1 MPLFGFGDI
10 QFKKGSSGPLQSLVE
25 NKFTTSTL
33 RYPLDIGNTDKGHY
47 MLIYIKKQANST
59 ASGESTPTGFSDAV
73 SAALK
78 NPISGAVTDVLN
90 SARNAVKTNV
100 GGELASGIQNAVGQA
115 GGAINN
121 LTGGVLGNLTSSVGS
136 AFNSFKGAVGNFNNP
151 FGQPNIFNVSGA
163 VSQVINRDNIK
174 SLTNSGDL
182 TRSIRK
188 TTRTGQVIALYM
200 PDTLQFDFT
209 QNYENLSL
217 SGAAGAAA
225 GAAIQKLN
233 DGGGAGAAA
242 GAAGTAALISAGKSY
257 LAEKVGE
264 GVAGVGAFLAVGA
277 VINPLL
283 EVIYQAPQFRSF
295 QYDFLFYPRDER
307 EAVEVQK
314 IIAALQYHQAPE
326 FKEGSSGS
334 LLIPPSEFDME
345 FYYGG
350 KINENIPKTGN
361 CVLKSIQVNY
371 APNGFSAYEVPG
383 QNATVGGTGMPVA
396 IQMSLQFQETSY
408 LTKNTPGDPSPT
420 NAKAPE
426 DPAAAGSPQGISEG
440 RNAPGNSAVGA

>member
-10 QFKKGSSGPLQSLVE
+10 QFKKGSVSGPLQALVD
-25 NKFTTSTL
+25 NKYKTSTL
-33 RYPLDIGNTDKGHY
+33 RYPLDIGNADKGHY

-78 NPISGAVTDVLN
+78 NPISGAATDVLN

-163 VSQVINRDNIK
+163 VSQAINRDNIK
-174 SLTNSGDL
+174 SLVVDSGDL

-225 GAAIQKLN
+225 GAAIQKVN
-233 DGGGAGAAA
+233 EGGGMGDAGVAAFKAGA
-242 GAAGTAALISAGKSY
+242 ISKARDFVAGKI
-257 LAEKVGE
+257 GE
-264 GVAGVGAFLAVGA
+264 GVAGVGAFLALGA

-326 FKEGSSGS
+326 FDQGSAGS
-334 LLIPPSEFDME
+334 LLIPPSEFDIA

-350 KINENIPKTGN
+350 QVNKNIPKTGN

-383 QNATVGGTGMPVA
+383 QETTLGGTGMPVA

-408 LTKNTPGDPSPT
+408 LTKNTPGDPSAQSKST
-420 NAKAPE
+420 DELPE
-426 DPAAAGSPQGISEG
+426 LLSGEITGKEAAFVT
-440 RNAPGNSAVGA
+440 R

>member
-10 QFKKGSSGPLQSLVE
+10 EFKKGSVLGPLQPLVE
-25 NKFTTSTL
+25 SKYATSTL
-33 RYPLDIGNTDKGHY
+33 RYPLDIGNADKGHY
-47 MLIYIKKQANST
+47 MLFYIKKQAIST
-59 ASGESTPTGFSDAV
+59 ASGESTPTGFTDAA

-78 NPISGAVTDVLN
+78 NPISGAITDVLN
-90 SARNAVKTNV
+90 SARNSVKTNV
-100 GGELASGIQNAVGQA
+100 GGELASGIQNAFGQ
-115 GGAINN
+115 INN
-121 LTGGVLGNLTSSVGS
+121 ATGGVIGNLTSSVGS

-174 SLTNSGDL
+174 SLVVNSGDL

-233 DGGGAGAAA
+233 DGGGDGAAV

-257 LAEKVGE
+257 LASKVGE

-334 LLIPPSEFDME
+334 LLVPPSEFDIA
-345 FYYGG
+345 FYYAG
-350 KINENIPKTGN
+350 KKNENIPETGN

-426 DPAAAGSPQGISEG
+426 EPAAAGSPQGILEG
-440 RNAPGNSAVGA
+440 RNASGNSPIG

>member
-33 RYPLDIGNTDKGHY
+33 RYPLDIGNADKGHY
-47 MLIYIKKQANST
+47 MLFYIKKQAIST
-59 ASGESTPTGFSDAV
+59 ASGESTPTGFTDAAT
-73 SAALK
+73 AALK
-78 NPISGAVTDVLN
+78 NPISGAITDVLN
-90 SARNAVKTNV
+90 SARNSVKTNV
-100 GGELASGIQNAVGQA
+100 GGELASGIQNAFGQ
-115 GGAINN
+115 INN
-121 LTGGVLGNLTSSVGS
+121 ATGGVIGNLTSSVGS

-163 VSQVINRDNIK
+163 VSQFINRDNIK
-174 SLTNSGDL
+174 SLVVNSGDL

-257 LAEKVGE
+257 LASKVGE

-334 LLIPPSEFDME
+334 LLIPPSEFDIE

-426 DPAAAGSPQGISEG
+426 EPAAAGSPQGILEG
-440 RNAPGNSAVGA
+440 RNASGNSPIG